1 MRTLLI
7 GGARSGKSA
16 LAARWANERSPNVCA
31 LVTGTES
38 DPEMA
43 ARIAAHRRER
53 PSHWR
58 VREEPVYLG
67 RALRE
72 ERGLMLVD
80 CLTLWVSNCLWPPGR
95 EAADHPG
102 WRRER
107 DDFLDALG
115 ARAGEIIIVTN
126 EVGTGIV
133 PNNSA
138 ARLFRD
144 EHGWLNQEVAAICD
158 EVYFVTAGLGLCLKP
173 SQTEPGR
180 RATPP
185 R

>member
-1 MRTLLI
+1 
-7 GGARSGKSA
+7 
-16 LAARWANERSPNVCA
+16 
-31 LVTGTES
+31 
-38 DPEMA
+38 
-43 ARIAAHRRER
+43 
-53 PSHWR
+53 
-58 VREEPVYLG
+58 LG

-72 ERGLMLVD
+72 ASGLVLVD

-95 EAADHPG
+95 PASRRWRFSGFPPLRSGREAADTGG

-107 DDFLDALG
+107 DDFLAALG
-115 ARAGEIIIVTN
+115 AYAGEVIIVSN

-133 PNNSA
+133 PDNTA
-138 ARLFRD
+138 ARVFRD

-158 EVYFVTAGLGLCLKP
+158 EVYFVTAGLPMCLKA

-180 RATPP
+180 TATPL